1 MTQRWI
7 AVQSSHT
14 AQGRVCLGLQDV
26 LGPESVFM
34 PQRVYWANFRH
45 ERHMRFEPLFVGY
58 TFARILPDHLG
69 DISEIDGVSGFVR
82 NNGRMVFIPD
92 ETIKRLWQEWRG
104 RLFDE
109 TRDYGLPE
117 GTEVR
122 ITDGPFAD
130 LVGKIRCAS
139 PKQRPRL
146 YIQLFNRV
154 VETSVPIDKLERLEA

>member
-1 MTQRWI
+1 MSQRWV
-7 AVQSSHT
+7 AVQSTHQ

-34 PQRVYWANFRH
+34 PHRVYWANFRH
-45 ERHMRFEPLFVGY
+45 ERLMRFEPLFIGY
-58 TFARILPDHLG
+58 TFARILPERVS

-82 NNGRMVFIPD
+82 NNGKMVFIPD

-109 TRDYGLPE
+109 TRCYGLPE

>member
-1 MTQRWI
+1 MSQRWV
-7 AVQSSHT
+7 AVQSTHQ

-34 PQRVYWANFRH
+34 PHRVYWANFRH
-45 ERHMRFEPLFVGY
+45 ERLMRFEPLFLGY
-58 TFARILPDHLG
+58 TFARILPERVS

-82 NNGRMVFIPD
+82 NNGKVVFIPD
-92 ETIKRLWQEWRG
+92 ETIKRLWSEWRG

-109 TRDYGLPE
+109 TKDYGLPE